1 MFCDKL
7 GNRILSND
15 TDKGP
20 SSMFIEQMNIFNFYF
35 EPGYM
40 LGGRVYKSEW
50 CMNLS
55 LQEFVVCLL
64 LEMLRNMKVIS
75 FFSTQT
81 VRC

>member
-20 SSMFIEQMNIFNFYF
+20 SSMFIEQTNIFNFYF

-40 LGGRVYKSEW
+40 LGGRVYKSE
-50 CMNLS
+50 
-55 LQEFVVCLL
+55 
-64 LEMLRNMKVIS
+64 
-75 FFSTQT
+75 
-81 VRC
+81 